1 MENKG
6 KKENTYK
13 KAVENKRMSKS
24 RRTNILLPGFGKN
37 NFQTGKRRY

>member
-13 KAVENKRMSKS
+13 KAVEDKRMLKS

-37 NFQTGKRRY
+37 NFQTGKRKY

>member
-6 KKENTYK
+6 KKENTYR

-24 RRTNILLPGFGKN
+24 RRSNILLPGFSKN